1 MRDFG
6 VMSWPF
12 ESAEPSNKPA
22 HGAEFPRGKRNM
34 GRAGSDLR

>member
-22 HGAEFPRGKRNM
+22 HDAAFPRGKRNM
-34 GRAGSDLR
+34 GRAGSGLG